1 MQPCLDY
8 SMNRIISVF
17 SIILAGSFSL
27 LSTTHAA
34 DDITSILNKIE
45 SSKSVPTIPTK
56 AIAEPQKSSARNSS
70 STNTSS
76 KPRQPQIPLWLP
88 KDKLPKD
95 IAGHGLYEN
104 FVVRGE
110 DITGGAEII
119 AAEDAANPF
128 ARVFTIVN
136 ISSGMAPGTLVP
148 ISQRRLVNIPK
159 NKPLI
164 FVGCG
169 ILPGLYNVQA
179 R

>member
-1 MQPCLDY
+1 MQ
-8 SMNRIISVF
+8 RIS
-17 SIILAGSFSL
+17 SIVLAGSCYL
-27 LSTTHAA
+27 LSTAQAA

-45 SSKSVPTIPTK
+45 STKSVPTIPSKSVGETK
-56 AIAEPQKSSARNSS
+56 KSTGKSS
-70 STNTSS
+70 STSNNSS

-88 KDKLPKD
+88 KDKVPKD
-95 IAGHGLYEN
+95 IAGHGLYGN

-136 ISSGMAPGTLVP
+136 LSSGMAPGSLVP
-148 ISQRRLVNIPK
+148 ISQRRLVQIPK
-159 NKPLI
+159 TKPLI
-164 FVGCG
+164 FVGRG

-179 R
+179 Q

>member
-1 MQPCLDY
+1 MQ
-8 SMNRIISVF
+8 RIS
-17 SIILAGSFSL
+17 SIVLAGSCYL
-27 LSTTHAA
+27 LSTAQAA

-45 SSKSVPTIPTK
+45 STKSVPTIPSKSVGETK
-56 AIAEPQKSSARNSS
+56 KSTGKSS
-70 STNTSS
+70 STSNNSS

-95 IAGHGLYEN
+95 IAGHGLYGN

-136 ISSGMAPGTLVP
+136 LSSGMAPGTLVP
-148 ISQRRLVNIPK
+148 ISQRRLVQIPK
-159 NKPLI
+159 TKPLI
-164 FVGCG
+164 FVGRG

-179 R
+179 Q

>member
-1 MQPCLDY
+1 MK
-8 SMNRIISVF
+8 RIFSVF

-45 SSKSVPTIPTK
+45 STKSVPTIPTK
-56 AIAEPQKSSARNSS
+56 SVGETKKSTGKNSS
-70 STNTSS
+70 TSNNSS
-76 KPRQPQIPLWLP
+76 KPRQTQIPLWLP

-95 IAGHGLYEN
+95 VAGHGLYGN

-136 ISSGMAPGTLVP
+136 LSSGMAPGTLVP
-148 ISQRRLVNIPK
+148 ISQRRLVQIPK
-159 NKPLI
+159 SKPLI
-164 FVGCG
+164 FIGRG

-179 R
+179 Q

>member
-1 MQPCLDY
+1 MQ
-8 SMNRIISVF
+8 RIS
-17 SIILAGSFSL
+17 SIVLAGSCYL
-27 LSTTHAA
+27 LSTAQAA

-45 SSKSVPTIPTK
+45 STKSVPTIPSKSVGETK
-56 AIAEPQKSSARNSS
+56 KSTGKSS
-70 STNTSS
+70 STSNNSS

-95 IAGHGLYEN
+95 IAGHGLYGN

-136 ISSGMAPGTLVP
+136 LSSGMAPGSLVP
-148 ISQRRLVNIPK
+148 ISQRRLVQIPK
-159 NKPLI
+159 TKPLI
-164 FVGCG
+164 FVGRG

-179 R
+179 Q

>member
-1 MQPCLDY
+1 
-8 SMNRIISVF
+8 MNRIF
-17 SIILAGSFSL
+17 STFFIWFAGSLFL

-45 SSKSVPTIPTK
+45 SNKSVPTIPTK
-56 AIAEPQKSSARNSS
+56 EIGESKKNSSKNSS
-70 STNTSS
+70 SSLKPS
-76 KPRQPQIPLWLP
+76 KPSQPQIPLWLP

-95 IAGHGLYEN
+95 VAGHGLYGN
-104 FVVRGE
+104 FVIRGE
-110 DITGGAEII
+110 DINGGAEII

-136 ISSGMAPGTLVP
+136 LSSGMAPGTLVP
-148 ISQRRLVNIPK
+148 ISQRRLVQVPK

-164 FVGCG
+164 FVGRG

>member
-1 MQPCLDY
+1 MQPRLDY

-45 SSKSVPTIPTK
+45 STKSVPTIPTK
-56 AIAEPQKSSARNSS
+56 SVGETKKSTGKNSS
-70 STNTSS
+70 TSNNSS

-95 IAGHGLYEN
+95 VAGHGLYGN

-136 ISSGMAPGTLVP
+136 LSSGMAPGTLVP
-148 ISQRRLVNIPK
+148 ISQRRLVQIPK
-159 NKPLI
+159 SKPLI
-164 FVGCG
+164 FIGRG

-179 R
+179 Q